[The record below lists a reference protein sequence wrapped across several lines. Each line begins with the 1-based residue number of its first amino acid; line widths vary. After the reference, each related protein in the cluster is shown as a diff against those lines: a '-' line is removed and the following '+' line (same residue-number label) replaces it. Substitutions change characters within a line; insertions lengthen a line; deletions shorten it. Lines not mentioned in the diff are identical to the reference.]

1 MEIKKTRLD
10 ELFETI
16 TKKHIYIQ
24 THNFPDPD
32 AIASAFGLQKIL
44 EMQQIKSTICYYGKI
59 DKSSTKIMCDKLGI
73 GIKAL
78 DEITDMSSGDEVI
91 IVDSQAGNPNI
102 EKVTGR
108 VTMCIDHHPSFGFTL
123 YDFCD
128 IRPSVGACASII
140 AAYYFAND
148 IKMDRDVATALMY
161 GIKVD
166 TANLT
171 RGVSDLDLNMFY
183 ALYNMCDM
191 DVINSLETSTIEFE
205 DLDAYANAIKSIR
218 IYDNISFANT
228 GNHCPEPLIASIADF
243 MMLISGINVCV
254 VYSIKVDGIKI
265 SVRCPKAVF
274 DAGRLTND
282 ALLGIGSGGGH
293 PTMAGGFV
301 PFEYSPVKVDEI
313 IEQIEN
319 NFIDTVIRYEKFSG

>member
-1 MEIKKTRLD
+1 MKSKKTHLD

-32 AIASAFGLQKIL
+32 AIASAFGIQKIL
-44 EMQQIKSTICYYGKI
+44 ETQRIKSTICYQGKI
-59 DKSSTKIMCDKLGI
+59 DKGSTKLMCDKLGI
-73 GIKAL
+73 SIKCI
-78 DEITDMSSGDEVI
+78 DEITDMSEEDEVI
-91 IVDSQAGNPNI
+91 IVDSQIGNANL
-102 EKVTGR
+102 EKVKGKI
-108 VTMCIDHHPSFGFTL
+108 TMCIDHHPSFGFTA

-128 IRPSVGACASII
+128 IRPRVGACASII
-140 AAYYFAND
+140 AAYFFAND
-148 IKMDRDVATALMY
+148 LKIERNVATALMY

-191 DVINSLETSTIEFE
+191 DLINSLETSTIEFE
-205 DLDAYANAIKSIR
+205 DLDAYANAIKSIK

-243 MMLISGINVCV
+243 MMLISGVNVCV

-265 SVRCPKAVF
+265 SVRCPKVVF
-274 DAGRLTND
+274 DAGRLTGD
-282 ALLGIGSGGGH
+282 ALKGIGSGGGH
-293 PTMAGGFV
+293 PSMAGGFV
-301 PFEYSPVKVDEI
+301 PFNDSHVKVDEL
-313 IEQIEN
+313 IEQIKN
-319 NFIDTVIRYEKFSG
+319 NFIDTVIRYEKYIG